1 MGASSAT
8 VCNLNQKNRKKRKQK
23 IATERSL
30 RIIDSIDGI
39 ISRDNNSPSRSPFIY
54 TTTTV
59 QLSVRAEFLV
69 SHRFSLLYSLFKSDT
84 THLYLYLSLSLSLSR
99 GVASSN
105 GICFEEKRKK
115 KKKKKTTPKKK
126 KKKKK
131 S

>member
-1 MGASSAT
+1 MGENEREKKKVQNSNASSAT

-69 SHRFSLLYSLFKSDT
+69 SHRFSLLIQRISI
-84 THLYLYLSLSLSLSR
+84 SLSLFLEGSLPAT
-99 GVASSN
+99 VFAS
-105 GICFEEKRKK
+105 KK
-115 KKKKKTTPKKK
+115 KVN
-126 KKKKK
+126 
-131 S
+131 

>member
-1 MGASSAT
+1 MGENEREKKKVQNSNASSAT

-69 SHRFSLLYSLFKSDT
+69 SHRFSLLYSLFKSNT
-84 THLYLYLSLSLSLSR
+84 TLSLSLSLSL
-99 GVASSN
+99 SL
-105 GICFEEKRKK
+105 
-115 KKKKKTTPKKK
+115 
-126 KKKKK
+126 
-131 S
+131 